1 MHPKMMFTFEN
12 ALIWEVD
19 KEIRYLNEC
28 KTAQQNNILVR
39 IIKSNSDI
47 LSELVMITF
56 NNAIIYGKFPN
67 LSEQTTTPDF
77 KTDSRDEEEK

>member
-1 MHPKMMFTFEN
+1 MHPKMFTFEN
-12 ALIWEVD
+12 ALIREVD

-39 IIKSNSDI
+39 IIKSNGDI

-67 LSEQTTTPDF
+67 LSQQTITPDF
-77 KTDSRDEEEK
+77 KTDSRDEQEK